1 MVRPRSSPSH
11 SVSHSGSAGPSSS
24 GPGSSPLVRGL
35 LFWSSPAMLLGAGA
49 WLVAH
54 FEELPARWPVHF
66 GFDGTPDGWV
76 TKSWPAALFPVALG
90 FVIWALCEASL
101 AFGSRAGAPLSDHG
115 RRASTSM
122 ARWVVAATSVL
133 SSALA
138 LRLPFASRGLGTW
151 FWVPL
156 GLVLASSL
164 AASLHLRARVL
175 RARVEQPR
183 AFEGYSLFSY
193 ANASDPRLWVPKL
206 SGLGWTLNFARP
218 EAKWVMF
225 ALLAVPA
232 LLAVLPL
239 LSAR

>member
-1 MVRPRSSPSH
+1 
-11 SVSHSGSAGPSSS
+11 
-24 GPGSSPLVRGL
+24 
-35 LFWSSPAMLLGAGA
+35 MLLGAGA

-66 GFDGTPDGWV
+66 GFDGSADGWV
-76 TKSWPAALFPVALG
+76 TKSWPAALFPVGLG
-90 FVIWALCEASL
+90 FALWALCEALL
-101 AFGSRAGAPLSDHG
+101 AFGSRAGERLSADV
-115 RRASTSM
+115 RRARTGG

-138 LRLPFASRGLGTW
+138 LRLPFASRGLGAW

-164 AASLHLRARVL
+164 AAALQVHSRVRRAQ
-175 RARVEQPR
+175 AEQPR

-218 EAKWVMF
+218 EAKWVLL

-232 LLAVLPL
+232 LLAVVLM